1 DVCTDSREV
10 ISIETRQVDRR
21 GGQFTI
27 CFPGIPDIKPSL
39 SSKVHKHTDY
49 YKITVTTKLV
59 NRFGILKSVR
69 EYNEGTET
77 VIENKYYD
85 LYTGEPIVQVYKNE
99 YADNIYSVNV
109 PAYWTHTDLEPANF
123 NYPLV
128 ADTSDMVVPNTL
140 HFSDTG

>member
-1 DVCTDSREV
+1 
-10 ISIETRQVDRR
+10 
-21 GGQFTI
+21 
-27 CFPGIPDIKPSL
+27 
-39 SSKVHKHTDY
+39 
-49 YKITVTTKLV
+49 VTTKLV

-85 LYTGEPIVQVYKNE
+85 LFTGEPIVQVYKNE

-140 HFSDTG
+140 HFSDTGSVTYLNFNPNHQLLRSQFYTSHNEFHPG